1 MEPYHP
7 HKLPPGAKIKELIF
21 EFLMM
26 FLAITGGFFMENM
39 REDYIER
46 HKEMEYIESM
56 VKDVKQ
62 DTISVQDI
70 ITSCEKQIKGIDSL
84 KKVLKNPVSKIDYRE
99 LYRLTTVYLFTLIS
113 FEPNQITMIQLKN
126 SSGLRL
132 ISNKSV
138 SDSIVSYYSLYD
150 SHVEQQKYTMGFLQE
165 TLQLSIVAMDFN
177 ISDGVKPKFSFD
189 QTRFKEF
196 RNRTLMFQSLLE
208 NEVRWMKKY
217 QIRSISLLKYL
228 KKEYKPET

>member
-56 VKDVKQ
+56 VKDVTQ
-62 DTISVQDI
+62 DTIGIQDI
-70 ITSCEKQIKGIDSL
+70 ITTCENQIKGIDSL
-84 KKVLKNPVSKIDYRE
+84 KTILKTPVAKIDYRE
-99 LYRLTTVYLFTLIS
+99 LYHLTSVYLFTLIS
-113 FEPNQITMIQLKN
+113 FEPNQITMTQLKN
-126 SSGLRL
+126 SGGLRL

-138 SDSIVSYYSLYD
+138 SDSIVSYYSLFD

-177 ISDGVKPKFSFD
+177 ILDGVNSKFSFD

-196 RNRTLMFQSLLE
+196 TNRTLLFQSLLE

-217 QIRSISLLKYL
+217 QKRSIPLLKYL
-228 KKEYKPET
+228 KKEYKLET